1 MQFTVQEI
9 VNNRKNFWE
18 QSGPRND
25 IVLST
30 RIRVGRNASAIP
42 FQNSMN
48 DRDFD
53 LIKGIADNF
62 ISKTPFGEN
71 TVCFDMNK
79 LDLHEKRLLLEKN
92 IITSEIENSDKS
104 LILINNES
112 DFTILINDTDHFR
125 IQVIRSGFQLHDAY
139 IDADTVD
146 DSLNSM
152 AKYAFSEDF
161 GYLTPDPINVGTGLK
176 VSVIMHL
183 PVLTTLKRVNEIVH
197 FIREHGFQI
206 TGTLGSTGR
215 VTGGLFLVR
224 SKEYI
229 GITEAE
235 IIRTAD
241 DIINRIIKL
250 EDESRDDFF
259 AVSKNELEDSSWRSL
274 GILLYARRMNYVE
287 AIEHLSRIRLGII
300 MSVIK
305 DYSLTHINDLMV
317 KIQWAHLQE
326 YFGIRFKSII
336 DSDDYR
342 AVFLRTELKKSG
354 DSNV

>member
-1 MQFTVQEI
+1 MMFKVREI
-9 VNNRKNFWE
+9 INNRKNFWE
-18 QSGPRND
+18 QSGLRND

-30 RIRVGRNASAIP
+30 RIRVGRNANFIP
-42 FQNSMN
+42 FYDSMT

-53 LIKGIADNF
+53 LIKDIADSF
-62 ISKTPFGEN
+62 ISKTIFGKN
-71 TVCFDMNK
+71 TICFDINK

-92 IITSEIENSDKS
+92 IITSEMENSDKC
-104 LILINNES
+104 LILINNEC

-125 IQVIRSGFQLHDAY
+125 IQIIRSGFQLDDAY
-139 IDADTVD
+139 KEADTID
-146 DSLNSM
+146 NELNSIV
-152 AKYAFSEDF
+152 KYAFSQDY
-161 GYLTPDPINVGTGLK
+161 GYLTADPANVGTGLN

-183 PVLTTLKRVNEIVH
+183 PILTSLKRINEFVP
-197 FIREHGFQI
+197 FIRENGFQI
-206 TGTLGSTGR
+206 TGTLGHAGK
-215 VTGGLFLVR
+215 VTGGLYLIR
-224 SKEYI
+224 SKKYI

-235 IIRTAD
+235 VTQSAD
-241 DIINRIIKL
+241 DIISRMIKA
-250 EDESRDDFF
+250 EDESRDEFF
-259 AVSKNELEDSSWRSL
+259 TISKNELDDSAWRSL
-274 GILLYARRMNYVE
+274 GILLYARRINYVE

-305 DYSLTHINDLMV
+305 DYSLAAINDLMV